1 MDIKQGL
8 VQVQRL
14 KKLLF
19 NNDKFEKI
27 LVNKISCK
35 EYGL

>member
-8 VQVQRL
+8 VQVQRF

-19 NNDKFEKI
+19 NNDKFKKNPGE
-27 LVNKISCK
+27 
-35 EYGL
+35 

>member
-8 VQVQRL
+8 VQVQRF

-19 NNDKFEKI
+19 NNDKFKKILVSKI
-27 LVNKISCK
+27 LVNR
-35 EYGL
+35 YGL